1 MRNLYGSATEFPP
14 ESVRARNDSLVAAG
28 TAVARAFDSDR
39 TTLQEINMSKLGH
52 VVEAVEKYNQFVLDE
67 VKRARTDRK
76 FGQQMIERWSEIK
89 AKTPIGTAPTG
100 LKLPRLALPEIDE
113 PGEITRYLLGD
124 GLPGEF
130 PYLNGA
136 YREMYLEPLNE
147 LGTESGSYEKNGD
160 GKKAKLNGSAAA
172 AGASPAMLKARQ
184 PTRLPPQET
193 EEPTR
198 LFSGMGLAEDT
209 NERFHYLGAH
219 QRSKRLS
226 TAFDGLT
233 LYGIDSDAPGVF
245 GKIGEGGVAVDTVE
259 DMERLYAGFDMGA
272 PNFSASM
279 TISGP
284 APIIMA
290 MYIAAAKRRFGKAV
304 VPKLR
309 GTIQADIFKEVQA
322 QNETIFPVEASL
334 RFLADMMEYT
344 TREMPRWYPVSIS
357 GYHIGEAGSTPVQQA
372 AYTLSNGFAYA
383 EMMAARGIPVDEF
396 GPRLSFFLDCGLDV
410 EYIALARV
418 SRRIWAIGMRDAF
431 GAGTKAQMF
440 KLHTQTS
447 GRSLVASEF
456 KNNLTRTAAEL
467 MLAYMNGTN
476 SCHSNSADEPFTTP
490 SEEWIRLAAH
500 GQAILLDESG
510 IFKHT
515 MNMLSG
521 SPGMKAVERAV
532 EAAIL
537 EEFRQIEDLGGVV
550 AAIEHRYQR
559 SQIQNAAH
567 RYEQQIYNGTRP
579 IIALNKYRNA
589 NEEPPEIELART
601 PRTKQQLQVDR
612 LKVFKKKNAAQA
624 GKALEQL
631 AAVVET
637 DENCFPALL
646 EAVEVCSL
654 GQISGRLQEIVG
666 RFRPMV

>member
-1 MRNLYGSATEFPP
+1 
-14 ESVRARNDSLVAAG
+14 
-28 TAVARAFDSDR
+28 
-39 TTLQEINMSKLGH
+39 MSKLGQ
-52 VVEAVEKYNQFVLDE
+52 VVEAVEKYNQFVLDQ
-67 VKRARTDRK
+67 VKRARSDEK
-76 FGQQMIERWSEIK
+76 FGRELINRWNETK
-89 AKTPIGTAPTG
+89 AKTPVTQTPTG
-100 LKLPRLALPEIDE
+100 LPLPRLALPEIDE
-113 PGEITRYLLGD
+113 PGEIARYLFGE

-130 PYLNGA
+130 PFLNGA
-136 YREMYLEPLNE
+136 YREMYLEPVRE
-147 LGTESGSYEKNGD
+147 IESASYGTKTLANAAKQKADGNG
-160 GKKAKLNGSAAA
+160 
-172 AGASPAMLKARQ
+172 AR
-184 PTRLPPQET
+184 PP

-198 LFSGMGLAEDT
+198 LFSGLMLAEDT
-209 NERFHYLGAH
+209 NERFHYLTQH
-219 QRSKRLS
+219 QRTHRLS
-226 TAFDGLT
+226 TAFDGPT
-233 LYGIDSDAPGVF
+233 LYGIDSDADGVF
-245 GKIGEGGVAVDTVE
+245 GKIGEGGVAIDTVE
-259 DMERLYAGFDMGA
+259 DMMRLYDGFDLGS

-290 MYIAAAKRRFGKAV
+290 MYIAAAKRRFGSKV

-322 QNETIFPVEASL
+322 QNETIFPIEASL
-334 RFLADMMEYT
+334 RFLTDMVEFT
-344 TREMPRWYPVSIS
+344 TREMPRWYPISIS

-383 EMMAARGIPVDEF
+383 EMFAARGIPVDQF
-396 GPRLSFFLDCGLDV
+396 GPRLSFFLDCGLDA

-431 GAGTKAQMF
+431 NAGPRGQLF

-447 GRSLVASEF
+447 GRSLIAAEF

-467 MLAYMNGTN
+467 MLAYMNATN

-500 GQAILLDESG
+500 GQAILLEESG

-521 SPGMKAVERAV
+521 SPGMKAVERSV

-537 EEFRQIEDLGGVV
+537 EEFREIERLGGVL
-550 AAIEHRYQR
+550 AAVEDRYQR

-567 RYEQQIYNGTRP
+567 RYEQQIYDGTRP
-579 IIALNKYRNA
+579 IIALNKYRNGSD
-589 NEEPPEIELART
+589 EDMPEVKLART
-601 PRTKQQLQVDR
+601 PRKKQQLQVDR
-612 LKVFKKKNAAQA
+612 LVKFKKKNAE
-624 GKALEQL
+624 KSKRALDKL
-631 AAVVET
+631 AAVAESGK
-637 DENCFPALL
+637 NCFPALL
-646 EAVEVCSL
+646 DAVEVCSL
-654 GQISGRLQEIVG
+654 GQITSRLQEVVG

>member
-1 MRNLYGSATEFPP
+1 
-14 ESVRARNDSLVAAG
+14 
-28 TAVARAFDSDR
+28 
-39 TTLQEINMSKLGH
+39 MSKLGQ
-52 VVEAVEKYNQFVLDE
+52 VVEAVENYNKFVLNQ
-67 VKRARTDRK
+67 VKRARSDEK
-76 FGQQMIERWSEIK
+76 FGRELVDRWNETK
-89 AKTPIGTAPTG
+89 AKTPVTHTPTG
-100 LKLPRLALPEIDE
+100 LPLPRLALPDIDE
-113 PGEITRYLLGD
+113 PGEIARYLFGE

-130 PYLNGA
+130 PFLNGA
-136 YREMYLEPLNE
+136 YREMYLEPVRE
-147 LGTESGSYEKNGD
+147 VETGSYGRKTSINGAK
-160 GKKAKLNGSAAA
+160 GKANGN
-172 AGASPAMLKARQ
+172 GAR
-184 PTRLPPQET
+184 PP

-198 LFSGMGLAEDT
+198 LFSGLMLAEDT
-209 NERFHYLGAH
+209 NERFHYLTQH
-219 QRSKRLS
+219 QRTHRLS
-226 TAFDGLT
+226 TAFDGPT
-233 LYGIDSDAPGVF
+233 LYGIDSDADGVF
-245 GKIGEGGVAVDTVE
+245 GKIGEGGVAIDTVE
-259 DMERLYAGFDMGA
+259 DMVRLYDGFDLGS

-290 MYIAAAKRRFGKAV
+290 MYIAAAKRRFGPKV
-304 VPKLR
+304 VQKLR

-322 QNETIFPVEASL
+322 QNETIFPIEASL
-334 RFLADMMEYT
+334 RFLTDMVEFT
-344 TREMPRWYPVSIS
+344 THEMPRWYPISIS

-383 EMMAARGIPVDEF
+383 EMFAARGIPIDQF

-431 GAGTKAQMF
+431 GAGPRGQLF

-447 GRSLVASEF
+447 GRSLIAAEF

-467 MLAYMNGTN
+467 ILAYMNATN

-500 GQAILLDESG
+500 GQAILLEESG

-532 EAAIL
+532 ERAIL
-537 EEFRQIEDLGGVV
+537 NEFREIERLGGVL
-550 AAIEHRYQR
+550 AAVEDRYQR

-567 RYEQQIYNGTRP
+567 RYEEQIYEGTRP
-579 IIALNKYRNA
+579 IIGLNKYRNG
-589 NEEPPEIELART
+589 EEQAPEIKLART
-601 PRTKQQLQVDR
+601 PRKKQQLQVDR
-612 LKVFKKKNAAQA
+612 LARFKKKNAE
-624 GKALEQL
+624 KAKHALDNL
-631 AAVVET
+631 AAIV
-637 DENCFPALL
+637 DRGKNCFPTLL

-654 GQISGRLQEIVG
+654 GQITGRLQEVVG

>member
-1 MRNLYGSATEFPP
+1 
-14 ESVRARNDSLVAAG
+14 
-28 TAVARAFDSDR
+28 
-39 TTLQEINMSKLGH
+39 MSKLGN
-52 VVEAVEKYNQFVLDE
+52 VVEAVDKYNKFVEDE
-67 VKRARTDRK
+67 VKRARTDKK
-76 FGQQMIERWSEIK
+76 FGRQMVDRWNEIK
-89 AKTPIGTAPTG
+89 AKIPVGSAPTG

-113 PGEITRYLLGD
+113 AGDITRYLLGD

-130 PYLNGA
+130 PFLNGA
-136 YREMYLEPLNE
+136 YREMYLEPLQNPAVE
-147 LGTESGSYEKNGD
+147 IGAFEKNGHN
-160 GKKAKLNGSAAA
+160 GKSKKNGRKNGAK
-172 AGASPAMLKARQ
+172 
-184 PTRLPPQET
+184 PQQA

-198 LFSGMGLAEDT
+198 LFSGLMLAEDT
-209 NERFHYLGAH
+209 NERFHFLGAH

-226 TAFDGLT
+226 TAFDGPT
-233 LYGIDSDAPGVF
+233 LYGIDSDAPGIL

-259 DMERLYAGFDMGA
+259 DMIRLYDGFDLGS
-272 PNFSASM
+272 PDFSASM

-290 MYIAAAKRRFGKAV
+290 MYIAAAKRRFGSDI

-334 RFLADMMEYT
+334 RFLTDMMEFT

-410 EYIALARV
+410 EYIALTRV

-431 GAGTKAQMF
+431 GAGHKAQMF
-440 KLHTQTS
+440 KVHTQTS
-447 GRSLVASEF
+447 GRSLVAAEF

-467 MLAYMNGTN
+467 MLSYMNGTN

-537 EEFRQIEDLGGVV
+537 EEFREIERLGGVMGAV
-550 AAIEHRYQR
+550 ENRYQR
-559 SQIQNAAH
+559 SQIQTAAH

-579 IIALNKYRNA
+579 IIALNKYRNDT
-589 NEEPPEIELART
+589 EEMPEFELART
-601 PRTKQQLQVDR
+601 PRAKQQLQVDR
-612 LKVFKKKNAAQA
+612 LKQFKKKNCRQGGEGAR
-624 GKALEQL
+624 
-631 AAVVET
+631 ET
-637 DENCFPALL
+637 GRGRGDE
-646 EAVEVCSL
+646 
-654 GQISGRLQEIVG
+654 
-666 RFRPMV
+666 

>member
-1 MRNLYGSATEFPP
+1 
-14 ESVRARNDSLVAAG
+14 
-28 TAVARAFDSDR
+28 
-39 TTLQEINMSKLGH
+39 MSKLGA
-52 VVEAVEKYNQFVLDE
+52 VVESVEKHEKFVLDQ
-67 VKRARTDRK
+67 VKRARTDEN
-76 FGQQMIERWSEIK
+76 FGREMIERWEKIK
-89 AKTPIGTAPTG
+89 AGIPISRAPTG
-100 LKLPRLALPEIDE
+100 LPLPRLALPEIDE
-113 PGEITRYLLGD
+113 PGEIARYLFGD

-136 YREMYLEPLNE
+136 YREMYLEPLE
-147 LGTESGSYEKNGD
+147 EIEIGSYGKDKSAPSANGH
-160 GKKAKLNGSAAA
+160 GKRNGAKANGSK
-172 AGASPAMLKARQ
+172 PKAQ
-184 PTRLPPQET
+184 LQ

-198 LFSGMGLAEDT
+198 LFSGLMLAEDT
-209 NERFHYLGAH
+209 NKRFHFLSAH

-226 TAFDGLT
+226 TAFDGPT
-233 LYGIDSDAPGVF
+233 LYGIDSDADGVM

-259 DMERLYAGFDMGA
+259 DMVRLYDGFELGA

-290 MYIAAAKRRFGKAV
+290 MYIAAAKRRFGPKV
-304 VPKLR
+304 VPNLR

-322 QNETIFPVEASL
+322 QNETIFPTEASL
-334 RFLADMMEYT
+334 RFLCDMIEWT
-344 TREMPRWYPVSIS
+344 TENMPRWYPVSIS

-383 EMMAARGIPVDEF
+383 EMLAARGVPVDQF
-396 GPRLSFFLDCGLDV
+396 APRLSFFLDCGLDV
-410 EYIALARV
+410 EYIALSRV
-418 SRRIWAIGMRDAF
+418 SRKIWAIGMRDVF
-431 GAGTKAQMF
+431 GASPRGQMF

-447 GRSLVASEF
+447 GRSLIAAEF

-500 GQAILLDESG
+500 GQAILLEESG

-532 EAAIL
+532 EKAIL
-537 EEFRQIEDLGGVV
+537 DEFREIESLGGVMGAV
-550 AAIEHRYQR
+550 ENRYQR

-567 RYEQQIYNGTRP
+567 RYEQQIYDGTTPDRRP
-579 IIALNKYRNA
+579 DALSRSERKATGDRA
-589 NEEPPEIELART
+589 GAHPAQEAGVTGQSAEEVQENRTRARRKRRSINWPRWWRAAGT
-601 PRTKQQLQVDR
+601 PSR
-612 LKVFKKKNAAQA
+612 
-624 GKALEQL
+624 
-631 AAVVET
+631 
-637 DENCFPALL
+637 P
-646 EAVEVCSL
+646 CSKR
-654 GQISGRLQEIVG
+654 S
-666 RFRPMV
+666 RFVR

>member
-1 MRNLYGSATEFPP
+1 
-14 ESVRARNDSLVAAG
+14 
-28 TAVARAFDSDR
+28 
-39 TTLQEINMSKLGH
+39 MSKLGQ
-52 VVEAVEKYNQFVLDE
+52 VVEAVEKYNGFVLNQ
-67 VKRARTDRK
+67 VKRARSDEK
-76 FGQQMIERWSEIK
+76 FGRELSDRWTEIK
-89 AKTPIGTAPTG
+89 SKTPVTHTPTG
-100 LKLPRLALPEIDE
+100 LPLPRLALPEIDE
-113 PGEITRYLLGD
+113 PGEIARYLFGE

-130 PYLNGA
+130 PFLNGA
-136 YREMYLEPLNE
+136 YREMYLEPVRE
-147 LGTESGSYEKNGD
+147 IETGSFGKKTSGD
-160 GKKAKLNGSAAA
+160 GAKEKASGNGA
-172 AGASPAMLKARQ
+172 Q
-184 PTRLPPQET
+184 PL

-198 LFSGMGLAEDT
+198 LFSGLMLAEDT
-209 NERFHYLGAH
+209 NERFHYLTQH
-219 QRSKRLS
+219 QRTHRLS
-226 TAFDGLT
+226 TAFDGPT
-233 LYGIDSDAPGVF
+233 LYGIDSDADGVF
-245 GKIGEGGVAVDTVE
+245 GKIGEGGVAIDTVE
-259 DMERLYAGFDMGA
+259 DMVRLYDGFDLGS

-290 MYIAAAKRRFGKAV
+290 MYIAAAKRRFGPKV

-322 QNETIFPVEASL
+322 QNETIFPIEASL
-334 RFLADMMEYT
+334 RFLTDMVEFT
-344 TREMPRWYPVSIS
+344 TREMPRWYPISIS

-383 EMMAARGIPVDEF
+383 EMFSARGIPVDQF
-396 GPRLSFFLDCGLDV
+396 GPRLSFFLDCGLDA

-431 GAGTKAQMF
+431 GAGPRGQLF

-447 GRSLVASEF
+447 GRSLIAAEF

-467 MLAYMNGTN
+467 MLAYMNATN

-500 GQAILLDESG
+500 GQAILLEESG

-532 EAAIL
+532 EVAIL
-537 EEFRQIEDLGGVV
+537 DEFREIERLGGVL
-550 AAIEHRYQR
+550 AAVEDRYQR
-559 SQIQNAAH
+559 SQIQSAAH
-567 RYEQQIYNGTRP
+567 RYEQQIYEGTRP
-579 IIALNKYRNA
+579 IIGLNRYRNGSDDI
-589 NEEPPEIELART
+589 PEVKLART
-601 PRTKQQLQVDR
+601 PGKKQQLQVDR
-612 LKVFKKKNAAQA
+612 LAKFKKKNAK
-624 GKALEQL
+624 KAKRALDKL
-631 AAVVET
+631 ADVVERG
-637 DENCFPALL
+637 ENCFPALL

-654 GQISGRLQEIVG
+654 GQITGRLQEVVG

>member
-1 MRNLYGSATEFPP
+1 
-14 ESVRARNDSLVAAG
+14 
-28 TAVARAFDSDR
+28 
-39 TTLQEINMSKLGH
+39 MSKLGN
-52 VVEAVEKYNQFVLDE
+52 VVEAVEKYNKFVEDE
-67 VKRARTDRK
+67 VKRARTDKK
-76 FGQQMIERWSEIK
+76 FGQQMVDRWNQLK
-89 AKTPIGTAPTG
+89 ANIPVGTAPTG

-113 PGEITRYLLGD
+113 AGDITRYLLGD

-130 PYLNGA
+130 PFLNGA
-136 YREMYLEPLNE
+136 YREMYLEPLQQPAIE
-147 LGTESGSYEKNGD
+147 TGTYEKNGH
-160 GKKAKLNGSAAA
+160 GKKSKLNRTKN
-172 AGASPAMLKARQ
+172 GASNGATPK
-184 PTRLPPQET
+184 PQVA

-198 LFSGMGLAEDT
+198 LFSGLMLAEDT
-209 NERFHYLGAH
+209 NERFHFLGAH

-226 TAFDGLT
+226 TAFDGPT
-233 LYGIDSDAPGVF
+233 LYGIDSDADGVF

-259 DMERLYAGFDMGA
+259 DMIRLYDGFDLGS
-272 PNFSASM
+272 PDFSASM

-290 MYIAAAKRRFGKAV
+290 MYIAAAKRRFGADI

-334 RFLADMMEYT
+334 RFLTDMMEYT
-344 TREMPRWYPVSIS
+344 TRNMPRWYPVSIS

-383 EMMAARGIPVDEF
+383 EMMAARGLDVDDF

-410 EYIALARV
+410 EYIALTRV

-431 GAGTKAQMF
+431 GAGHKAQMF
-440 KLHTQTS
+440 KVHTQTS
-447 GRSLVASEF
+447 GRSLVAAEF

-467 MLAYMNGTN
+467 MLSYMNGTN

-537 EEFRQIEDLGGVV
+537 EEFREIERLGGVMGAV
-550 AAIEHRYQR
+550 ENRYQR
-559 SQIQNAAH
+559 SQIQTAAH
-567 RYEQQIYNGTRP
+567 RYEQQIYSGVRP
-579 IIALNKYRNA
+579 IIALNKYRNE
-589 NEEPPEIELART
+589 NEELPEFELART
-601 PRTKQQLQVDR
+601 PRAKQQLQVDR
-612 LKVFKKKNAAQA
+612 LKKFKAKHARKAEAA
-624 GKALEQL
+624 LDRL
-631 AAVVET
+631 ADVVET
-637 DENCFPALL
+637 DENCFPALM
-646 EAVEVCSL
+646 EAAEVCSL
-654 GQISGRLQEIVG
+654 GQICERLQEVVG

>member
-1 MRNLYGSATEFPP
+1 
-14 ESVRARNDSLVAAG
+14 
-28 TAVARAFDSDR
+28 
-39 TTLQEINMSKLGH
+39 MSKLGR
-52 VVEAVEKYNQFVLDE
+52 VVESVEQYNQFVLDE
-67 VKRARTDRK
+67 VKRARTDKK
-76 FGQQMIERWSEIK
+76 FGRKMVDRWNEIK
-89 AKTPIGTAPTG
+89 ANTPIGHAPTG
-100 LKLPRLALPEIDE
+100 LPLPRLALPEIDE
-113 PGEITRYLLGD
+113 AGEITRYLLAD
-124 GLPGEF
+124 GMPGEF
-130 PYLNGA
+130 PYLSGA
-136 YREMYLEPLNE
+136 YREMYLEPLQE
-147 LGTESGSYEKNGD
+147 TKNGTN
-160 GKKAKLNGSAAA
+160 GKNGLAKLA
-172 AGASPAMLKARQ
+172 
-184 PTRLPPQET
+184 ET

-272 PNFSASM
+272 PSFSASM

-290 MYIAAAKRRFGKAV
+290 MYIVAAQRRFGKAV
-304 VPKLR
+304 MPKLR

-357 GYHIGEAGSTPVQQA
+357 GYHIGEAGATPVQQA

-383 EMMAARGIPVDEF
+383 EMMAARGLHVDDF

-431 GAGTKAQMF
+431 GAGAKAQMF

-447 GRSLVASEF
+447 GRSLVAAEY

-490 SEEWIRLAAH
+490 NEEWIRLAAH

-537 EEFRQIEDLGGVV
+537 EEFRQIEELGGVV

-567 RYEQQIYNGTRP
+567 RYEQQIYDGTRP

-589 NEEPPEIELART
+589 KEQPPEIELIRT
-601 PRTKQQLQVDR
+601 PRAKKQLQVDR
-612 LKVFKKKNAAQA
+612 LKQFKKRNAAKA
-624 GKALEQL
+624 EKALARL
-631 AAVVET
+631 AAVAET
-637 DENCFPALL
+637 DKNCFPALL
-646 EAVEVCSL
+646 EAAEVCSL
-654 GQISGRLQEIVG
+654 GQISSCLQEVVG

>member
-1 MRNLYGSATEFPP
+1 
-14 ESVRARNDSLVAAG
+14 
-28 TAVARAFDSDR
+28 
-39 TTLQEINMSKLGH
+39 MSKLGR
-52 VVEAVEKYNQFVLDE
+52 VVEAVEKYNRFVLDQ
-67 VKRARTDRK
+67 VKRARADEK
-76 FGQQMIERWSEIK
+76 FGRELITRWSETK
-89 AKTPIGTAPTG
+89 AKTPVTHTPTG
-100 LKLPRLALPEIDE
+100 LPLPRLALPEIDE
-113 PGEITRYLLGD
+113 PGEIARYLFGE

-130 PYLNGA
+130 PFLNGA
-136 YREMYLEPLNE
+136 YREMYLEPVRENE
-147 LGTESGSYEKNGD
+147 LGSYGKSGDKNEV
-160 GKKAKLNGSAAA
+160 AAEV
-172 AGASPAMLKARQ
+172 SPANRSKV
-184 PTRLPPQET
+184 PTRPPRQSRPP

-198 LFSGMGLAEDT
+198 LFSGLMLAEDT
-209 NERFHYLGAH
+209 NERFHYLTQH
-219 QRSKRLS
+219 QRTHRLS
-226 TAFDGLT
+226 TAFDGPT
-233 LYGIDSDAPGVF
+233 LYGIDSDADGVF
-245 GKIGEGGVAVDTVE
+245 GKIGEGGVAIDTVE
-259 DMERLYAGFDMGA
+259 DMVRLYDGFDLGS

-290 MYIAAAKRRFGKAV
+290 MYIAAAKSRFGSKV

-322 QNETIFPVEASL
+322 QNETIFPIEASL
-334 RFLADMMEYT
+334 RFLTDMVEFT
-344 TREMPRWYPVSIS
+344 TRKLPRWYPISIS

-383 EMMAARGIPVDEF
+383 EMFAGRGIPVDQF
-396 GPRLSFFLDCGLDV
+396 GPRLSFFLDCGLDA

-418 SRRIWAIGMRDAF
+418 SRRIWAIGMRDAY
-431 GAGTKAQMF
+431 GAGPRGQLF

-447 GRSLVASEF
+447 GRSLIAAEF

-467 MLAYMNGTN
+467 MLAYMNATN

-500 GQAILLDESG
+500 GQAILLEESG

-537 EEFRQIEDLGGVV
+537 DEFREIERLGGVL
-550 AAIEHRYQR
+550 AAVEDRFQR

-567 RYEQQIYNGTRP
+567 RYEQQIYDGTRP
-579 IIALNKYRNA
+579 IIGLNRYRNGTDDI
-589 NEEPPEIELART
+589 PEVKLTRT
-601 PRTKQQLQVDR
+601 PRAKQQLQVDR
-612 LKVFKKKNAAQA
+612 LKKFKKKNVE
-624 GKALEQL
+624 KAKRALDKL
-631 AAVVET
+631 VDVVERG
-637 DENCFPALL
+637 ENCFPALL
-646 EAVEVCSL
+646 DAVEVSSL
-654 GQISGRLQEIVG
+654 GQITGRLQEVVG

>member
-1 MRNLYGSATEFPP
+1 
-14 ESVRARNDSLVAAG
+14 
-28 TAVARAFDSDR
+28 
-39 TTLQEINMSKLGH
+39 MSKLGQ
-52 VVEAVEKYNQFVLDE
+52 VVESVEKYNQFVLEE
-67 VKRARTDRK
+67 VKRARSDQK
-76 FGQQMIERWSEIK
+76 FGRDLLGRWNDIK
-89 AKTPIGTAPTG
+89 AKIPITRAPTG
-100 LKLPRLALPEIDE
+100 LPLPRLALPEIDE
-113 PGEITRYLLGD
+113 PGEIARFLFGE

-136 YREMYLEPLNE
+136 YREMYLEPIRE
-147 LGTESGSYEKNGD
+147 VESLEKNGQAKNAKSA
-160 GKKAKLNGSAAA
+160 KKIA
-172 AGASPAMLKARQ
+172 PA
-184 PTRLPPQET
+184 

-198 LFSGMGLAEDT
+198 LFSGLMLAEDT
-209 NERFHYLGAH
+209 NERFHFLTAH

-226 TAFDGLT
+226 TAFDGPT
-233 LYGIDSDAPGVF
+233 LYGIDSDAEGVF

-259 DMERLYAGFDMGA
+259 DMVRLYDGFELGA
-272 PNFSASM
+272 PGFSASM

-290 MYIAAAKRRFGKAV
+290 MYIAAAKRRFGANV
-304 VPKLR
+304 VPNLR

-322 QNETIFPVEASL
+322 QNETIFPTEASL
-334 RFLADMMEYT
+334 RFLCDMIEWT
-344 TREMPRWYPVSIS
+344 TANMPRWYPVSIS

-372 AYTLSNGFAYA
+372 AYTLSNGFAYT
-383 EMMAARGIPVDEF
+383 EMLSARGVPVDQF

-418 SRRIWAIGMRDAF
+418 SRKIWAIGMRDVF
-431 GAGTKAQMF
+431 GAGPRAQMF

-447 GRSLVASEF
+447 GRSLIAAEF

-521 SPGMKAVERAV
+521 SPGMKAVERSV

-537 EEFRQIEDLGGVV
+537 EEFREIERLGGVL
-550 AAIEHRYQR
+550 AAVENRYQR

-567 RYEQQIYNGTRP
+567 RYEQQIYEGVRP
-579 IIALNKYRNA
+579 IVGLTRYRNGSD
-589 NEEPPEIELART
+589 EMPEIELART
-601 PRTKQQLQVDR
+601 PRSKQRLQIERLTK
-612 LKVFKKKNAAQA
+612 FKKKNAD
-624 GKALEQL
+624 KAKRALDNLTQ
-631 AAVVET
+631 VV
-637 DENCFPALL
+637 DRGENSFPALL

-654 GQISGRLQEIVG
+654 GQITGRLQEVVG

>member
-1 MRNLYGSATEFPP
+1 
-14 ESVRARNDSLVAAG
+14 
-28 TAVARAFDSDR
+28 
-39 TTLQEINMSKLGH
+39 MSKLGA
-52 VVEAVEKYNQFVLDE
+52 VVESVEKYERFVLDQ
-67 VKRARTDRK
+67 VKRTRSDVE
-76 FGQQMIERWSEIK
+76 FGRQMTERWNKIK
-89 AKTPIGTAPTG
+89 AEIPTARAPTG
-100 LKLPRLALPEIDE
+100 LPLPRLALPEVDE
-113 PGEITRYLLGD
+113 PGEIARYLLGD

-136 YREMYLEPLNE
+136 YREMYLEPLQE
-147 LGTESGSYEKNGD
+147 IETGSFGGAKSSNGANGRATKNGA
-160 GKKAKLNGSAAA
+160 KANGVK
-172 AGASPAMLKARQ
+172 PKVQ
-184 PTRLPPQET
+184 TQ

-198 LFSGMGLAEDT
+198 LFSGLMLAEDT
-209 NERFHYLGAH
+209 NKRFHFLSAH

-226 TAFDGLT
+226 TAFDGPT
-233 LYGIDSDAPGVF
+233 LYGIDSDADGVF

-259 DMERLYAGFDMGA
+259 DMVRLYDGFEVGA

-290 MYIAAAKRRFGKAV
+290 MYIAAAKRRFGSKV
-304 VPKLR
+304 VPNLR

-322 QNETIFPVEASL
+322 QNETIFPIEASL
-334 RFLADMMEYT
+334 RFLLDMIEWT
-344 TREMPRWYPVSIS
+344 VANMPRWYPVSIS

-383 EMMAARGIPVDEF
+383 EMLAARGVPVDQF
-396 GPRLSFFLDCGLDV
+396 APRLSFFLDCGLDV
-410 EYIALARV
+410 EYIALSRV
-418 SRRIWAIGMRDAF
+418 SRKIWAIGMRDVF
-431 GAGTKAQMF
+431 GASPRGQMF

-447 GRSLVASEF
+447 GRSLVAAEF

-500 GQAILLDESG
+500 GQAILLEESG

-532 EAAIL
+532 EKAIL
-537 EEFRQIEDLGGVV
+537 AEFREIESLGGVMGAV
-550 AAIEHRYQR
+550 ENRYQR

-579 IIALNKYRNA
+579 IVGLTRYRDPD
-589 NEEPPEIELART
+589 EEPPTIELART
-601 PRTKQQLQVDR
+601 PRARQQLQINR
-612 LKVFKKKNAAQA
+612 LKQFKKKHAGKA
-624 GKALEQL
+624 GKALDKL
-631 AAVVET
+631 AAVVESG
-637 DENCFPALL
+637 ENTFPALM

-654 GQISGRLQEIVG
+654 GQITERLQEVVG
-666 RFRPMV
+666 HFRPMV

>member
-1 MRNLYGSATEFPP
+1 
-14 ESVRARNDSLVAAG
+14 
-28 TAVARAFDSDR
+28 
-39 TTLQEINMSKLGH
+39 MSKLGR
-52 VVEAVEKYNQFVLDE
+52 VIEAVEKYNRHVLDE
-67 VKRARTDRK
+67 VKRARTDKK
-76 FGQQMIERWSEIK
+76 FGKQLLDRWDEIK
-89 AKTPIGTAPTG
+89 RNIKVGKAPTG
-100 LKLPRLALPEIDE
+100 LELPRLALPEIDE
-113 PGEITRYLLGD
+113 PGEIARYLLGD

-130 PYLNGA
+130 PFLNGA
-136 YREMYLEPLNE
+136 YKEMYLEPLQE
-147 LGTESGSYEKNGD
+147 PAIEIGSYAKNGH
-160 GKKAKLNGSAAA
+160 GKNGHGTNGKTAVAKL
-172 AGASPAMLKARQ
+172 
-184 PTRLPPQET
+184 QET

-198 LFSGMGLAEDT
+198 LFSGMGLPDDT
-209 NERFHYLGAH
+209 NKRFHYLGAH

-226 TAFDGLT
+226 TAFDGPT
-233 LYGIDSDAPGVF
+233 LYGIDSDADGVF

-272 PNFSASM
+272 PSFSASM

-290 MYIAAAKRRFGKAV
+290 MYIAAAKRRFGDAV

-334 RFLADMMEYT
+334 RFLGDMMEWT
-344 TREMPRWYPVSIS
+344 TRNMPRWYPVSIS

-383 EMMAARGIPVDEF
+383 EMMADRGMSADEF

-410 EYIALARV
+410 EYIALTRV

-431 GAGTKAQMF
+431 GAGSRAQMF
-440 KLHTQTS
+440 KVHTQTS
-447 GRSLVASEF
+447 GRSLIAAEF
-456 KNNLTRTAAEL
+456 RNNLTRTAAEL

-490 SEEWIRLAAH
+490 SEEWIRLSAH

-537 EEFRQIEDLGGVV
+537 EEFREIERLGGVMGAV
-550 AAIEHRYQR
+550 ENRYQR

-567 RYEQQIYNGTRP
+567 RYEQQIYDGTRP
-579 IIALNKYRNA
+579 IIALNKYRDGA
-589 NEEPPEIELART
+589 EGMPEVELVRT
-601 PRTKQQLQVDR
+601 PRSKQQLQVDR
-612 LKVFKKKNAAQA
+612 LTKFKKKNAAKA
-624 GKALEQL
+624 EKALDKL
-631 AAVVET
+631 AAVAET
-637 DENCFPALL
+637 NENCFPALM
-646 EAVEVCSL
+646 EAAEVCSL
-654 GQISGRLQEIVG
+654 GQITGRLQEVVG